1 MGRKKK
7 PINLVVLE
15 GNPGK
20 RKIPE
25 TPQPPSEMPTP
36 PKHIDVYGLEEWNRI
51 AHGLNVMGVLSQV
64 DQSALAAYCMAYSRW
79 RRAEEEIAVL
89 AADPKSKG
97 ALVIKTVSGNYIQNP
112 LIGIANKAAA
122 DMVRYAAEFGMTPSA
137 RARLGVGSEKPK
149 SKFEGLVGMKG
160 GKK

>member
-20 RKIPE
+20 RKIPA
-25 TPQPPSEMPTP
+25 TPQPPSDMPDP
-36 PKHIDVYGLEEWNRI
+36 PKHLDAYGLEEWDRI

-79 RRAEEEIAVL
+79 RTAEEEMQKRVA
-89 AADPKSKG
+89 KGG
-97 ALVIKTVSGNYIQNP
+97 ALAGLVDKTAAGNIIQNC
-112 LIGIANKAAA
+112 LVGIANKAAA

-149 SKFEGLVGMKG
+149 SKFEGLISV
-160 GKK
+160 KK